1 MSFFVF
7 SFLTFLTSHYSTL
20 LHPSTPHPP
29 DLTMFAVY
37 EGIVSPSTYPV
48 QKLKKSRC
56 RIFLTRHF
64 HENSGKK
71 ISKFGKKILNVVIFI
86 FQCF

>member
-1 MSFFVF
+1 MFGEKKIMSFFVF
-7 SFLTFLTSHYSTL
+7 SFLTFLTSHNSTL

-48 QKLKKSRC
+48 QKLKKKPLQNFFDETFS
-56 RIFLTRHF
+56 
-64 HENSGKK
+64 
-71 ISKFGKKILNVVIFI
+71 
-86 FQCF
+86 